1 MERLYFYRVITEILI
16 VGQGL
21 AGSTLALQLHQ
32 AGIPFLLVDD
42 PTISRSSRV
51 AAGLFNPVV
60 FRRMNLGWRTEECL
74 PEAISFYRWAEKI
87 TGSTFCYPTG
97 LHRIHG
103 SDDERKLWAERLSEE
118 DWHHH
123 IGQSEPSEEKP
134 WLNQPFGGAP
144 VHSAGFVS
152 TLDYLDATRNWLKS
166 QNLLIEE
173 PFLHDDLDVSEPL
186 LRWKELQC
194 TEVVFCEGYKLNENP
209 WFPEYYLNPAK
220 GEVIIIEAP
229 DLPQEIFNG
238 KVYGVPLG
246 NQQFRVGS
254 TYTWNQDHAEPTEE
268 KKQELINILQKML
281 NVPFKVI
288 DHLAGIRPTV
298 TDRRPIFGPSS
309 QHPDVFAF
317 NGLGTKGVV
326 LAPLLA
332 KEIAQ
337 YFLDGTPIPEDY
349 AIERFQWKPLH

>member
-1 MERLYFYRVITEILI
+1 VITEILI

-21 AGSTLALQLHQ
+21 AGTTLALQLHQ
-32 AGIPFLLVDD
+32 AGIPFLLVDE
-42 PTISRSSRV
+42 PTISHSSRV

-60 FRRMNLGWRTEECL
+60 FRRMNLGWRTDECL
-74 PEAISFYRWAEKI
+74 PEAISFYRSIEALLGK
-87 TGSTFCYPTG
+87 SFCHPIG

-103 SDDERKLWAERLSEE
+103 SDDERQLWATRMLE
-118 DWHHH
+118 DGWGDH
-123 IGQSEPSEEKP
+123 IESSEPSSAKP
-134 WLNQPFGGAP
+134 WFKQPFGGAP

-152 TLDYLDATRNWLKS
+152 TLEYLDAARTWLKD

-173 PFLHDDLDVSEPL
+173 PFLHDDLDCSKPL
-186 LRWKELQC
+186 LCWKDVQC

-209 WFPEYYLNPAK
+209 WFPEVYLNPAK
-220 GEVIIIEAP
+220 GELLIIEAP

-246 NQQFRVGS
+246 NNQFRVGS
-254 TYTWNQDHAEPTEE
+254 TYSWNDKDAEPTEK
-268 KKQELINILQKML
+268 KKQELINILDQLL
-281 NVPFKVI
+281 NVPFKVL
-288 DHLAGIRPTV
+288 DHFAGIRPTV
-298 TDRRPIFGPSS
+298 TDRRPVFGPSS
-309 QHPDVFAF
+309 LHPDIYTF

-332 KEIAQ
+332 KEISQ
-337 YFLDGTPIPEDY
+337 YFLNGTPVPEDY

>member
-1 MERLYFYRVITEILI
+1 LYFYLVITEILI

-74 PEAISFYRWAEKI
+74 PEAIAFYRWAEKI

-103 SDDERKLWAERLSEE
+103 SDDERKLWAERLLEE

-152 TLDYLDATRNWLKS
+152 TLDYLDATRNWL
-166 QNLLIEE
+166 Q
-173 PFLHDDLDVSEPL
+173 
-186 LRWKELQC
+186 
-194 TEVVFCEGYKLNENP
+194 
-209 WFPEYYLNPAK
+209 
-220 GEVIIIEAP
+220 
-229 DLPQEIFNG
+229 
-238 KVYGVPLG
+238 
-246 NQQFRVGS
+246 
-254 TYTWNQDHAEPTEE
+254 
-268 KKQELINILQKML
+268 
-281 NVPFKVI
+281 
-288 DHLAGIRPTV
+288 
-298 TDRRPIFGPSS
+298 
-309 QHPDVFAF
+309 
-317 NGLGTKGVV
+317 
-326 LAPLLA
+326 
-332 KEIAQ
+332 
-337 YFLDGTPIPEDY
+337 
-349 AIERFQWKPLH
+349 